1 MNKWENE
8 KNRLKRKREKM
19 EALFPT
25 KSKWM
30 LLMNHRG
37 MI

>member
-8 KNRLKRKREKM
+8 KNRLKRKGKEM

-25 KSKWM
+25 KSKRM